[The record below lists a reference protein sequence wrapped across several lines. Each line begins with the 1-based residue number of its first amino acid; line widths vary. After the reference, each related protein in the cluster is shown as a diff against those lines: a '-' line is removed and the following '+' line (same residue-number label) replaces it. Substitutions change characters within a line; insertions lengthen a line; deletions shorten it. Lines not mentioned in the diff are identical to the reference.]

1 VNWIIATGALCLG
14 ILIGIL
20 VAYFVE
26 EAKAMTFRVLSS
38 AIWVVAGG
46 GVIAIFQLVGAAKP
60 TDEYWFYPIGLLVG
74 FGIGTY
80 LNWLYTQK
88 DW

>member
-1 VNWIIATGALCLG
+1 MNWIVAIGALCLG

-26 EAKAMTFRVLSS
+26 EAKEMTFRVLSS
-38 AIWVVAGG
+38 AIGVLAGG
-46 GVIAIFQLVGAAKP
+46 GVIAIFHLMGTSKP
-60 TDEYWFYPIGLLVG
+60 SDEYWFYPIGLLVG

-80 LNWLYTQK
+80 MNWLYTQK
-88 DW
+88 NW